1 MTAKPSYNRG
11 ALRGMYSS
19 GWLVLRRGMEM
30 REAISTAAKIP
41 VLTRIPAQGLFPTR
55 PQLLTRF

>member
-11 ALRGMYSS
+11 ALRGMCSS

-41 VLTRIPAQGLFPTR
+41 VLTRIPAQGLYLMR